1 MTDTNYDTDFY
12 AWTQAQAALLR
23 AKDWTQVDWGHLI
36 EEIESLGDQ
45 YRHALQSHLRVL
57 LWHLLKH
64 RYQPARRT
72 PSWRRSVINARQEIE
87 AILERNP
94 SLRGALPK
102 ALAWAYSRARRA
114 ANQETGQPLATY
126 PETCPWPLDR
136 VLDEDFWPPEA

>member
-12 AWTQAQAALLR
+12 TWTQAQAALLR

-64 RYQPARRT
+64 RYQTEAADDLLQQAFIATHQRKFGLDLDLGQAVHIGAAER
-72 PSWRRSVINARQEIE
+72 VERQRHTVDKVEEQCADVRLICLV
-87 AILERNP
+87 ADHTHLI
-94 SLRGALPK
+94 RGL
-102 ALAWAYSRARRA
+102 
-114 ANQETGQPLATY
+114 
-126 PETCPWPLDR
+126 
-136 VLDEDFWPPEA
+136 